1 MNINRDNYENF
12 FLLYIDN
19 ELSAA
24 EKTAVDIF
32 VQENPDLKA
41 ELDMLSMTSLSP
53 EQMTFPG
60 KEKLFKNVSTTI
72 SQEQLLLHLDD
83 ELSPADKKILE
94 AQLAS
99 DELLLAEWN
108 YLQAV
113 KLDPA
118 DVVHFPNKKSLYR
131 YENNRVVSIRYWK
144 WAVAAVLIGAGL
156 FVGISLVS
164 KSDLNKETYNIA
176 SSAETNG
183 KEKKPTPVNTID
195 TKDQDNQKA
204 SLAANDSRP
213 NVVTPSVSNI
223 EVVQPKQKKTV
234 TGSSREPND
243 DSKNVAVSNQQKQ
256 VIKET
261 NNLPK
266 PYFENINNPKS
277 NENNSTAVHD
287 RKEQMLQKN
296 EPVNLDIAKLEPSTS
311 TSKPLTAPDVNIL
324 SEMPNSFAKTASL
337 SINETETND
346 NHILFM
352 NEEKVSR
359 SKFSGFIRKVKR
371 IITRNANIK
380 TGNGIKIAGFEIASK

>member
-1 MNINRDNYENF
+1 MNINRHNYENF
-12 FLLYIDN
+12 FLLYVDN

-24 EKTAVDIF
+24 EKTAVDVF
-32 VQENPDLKA
+32 VMDNPDLKA
-41 ELDMLSMTSLSP
+41 ELDMLSMTSLAP
-53 EQMTFPG
+53 EQMSFPG
-60 KEKLFKNVSTTI
+60 KEQLFKNEFVTI

-108 YLQAV
+108 YLLAV

-118 DVVHFPNKKSLYR
+118 DKVSFPDKKSLYR
-131 YENNRVVSIRYWK
+131 YENDRVVTIRYWK
-144 WAVAAVLIGAGL
+144 WAVAAALLGAGL
-156 FVGISLVS
+156 FVGISIVS
-164 KSDLNKETYNIA
+164 KSDLNKETNTIA
-176 SSAETNG
+176 TKTEANG

-195 TKDQDNQKA
+195 TKDQGNQKA

-213 NVVTPSVSNI
+213 NVVEPSVSNI

-234 TGSSREPND
+234 TVTSRELNN
-243 DSKNVAVSNQQKQ
+243 DSKNVAVSNQQKP

-266 PYFENINNPKS
+266 PYFENINNQKS

-287 RKEQMLQKN
+287 SKEQMLKKN
-296 EPVNLDIAKLEPSTS
+296 EPSNVDIAKLDPALSTG
-311 TSKPLTAPDVNIL
+311 KPLTAPDVNIL

-337 SINETETND
+337 SISEPESND
-346 NHILFM
+346 NHILFI

-359 SKFSGFIRKVKR
+359 SKISGFIRKVKR

>member
-1 MNINRDNYENF
+1 MNINRHNYENF
-12 FLLYIDN
+12 FLLYVDN

-24 EKTAVDIF
+24 EKTAVDVF
-32 VQENPDLKA
+32 VMDNPDLKA
-41 ELDMLSMTSLSP
+41 ELDMLSMTSLAP
-53 EQMTFPG
+53 EQMSFPG
-60 KEKLFKNVSTTI
+60 KEQLFKNEFVTI

-118 DVVHFPNKKSLYR
+118 DKVSFPDKKSLYR
-131 YENNRVVSIRYWK
+131 YENDRVVTIRYWK
-144 WAVAAVLIGAGL
+144 WAVAAALLGTGL
-156 FVGISLVS
+156 FVGISIVS
-164 KSDLNKETYNIA
+164 KSDLNKETNTIA
-176 SSAETNG
+176 TKTEANG

-195 TKDQDNQKA
+195 TKDQGNQKA

-213 NVVTPSVSNI
+213 NVVEPSVSNI

-234 TGSSREPND
+234 TVTSRELNN
-243 DSKNVAVSNQQKQ
+243 DSKNVAVSNQQKP

-266 PYFENINNPKS
+266 PYFENINNQKS

-287 RKEQMLQKN
+287 SKEQMLKKN
-296 EPVNLDIAKLEPSTS
+296 EPSNVDIAKLDPALSTG
-311 TSKPLTAPDVNIL
+311 KPLTAPDVNIL

-337 SINETETND
+337 SISEPESND
-346 NHILFM
+346 NHILFI

-359 SKFSGFIRKVKR
+359 SKISGFIRKVKR

>member
-1 MNINRDNYENF
+1 MNINRHNYENF

-118 DVVHFPNKKSLYR
+118 DKVTFPDKKSLYR

-144 WAVAAVLIGAGL
+144 WAVAAALLGAGL
-156 FVGISLVS
+156 FFGISLIS
-164 KSDLNKETYNIA
+164 KSDLNKEPKTIA
-176 SSAETNG
+176 SATETNG
-183 KEKKPTPVNTID
+183 KEQKSIPGKSAI
-195 TKDQDNQKA
+195 TKDQDSQKS
-204 SLAANDSRP
+204 SLAANDTRP
-213 NVVTPSVSNI
+213 EVTMPSASNI
-223 EVVQPKQKKTV
+223 AVIQPKQKKTV
-234 TGSSREPND
+234 TGSSRELNN
-243 DSKNVAVSNQQKQ
+243 DSKNVVVSNQQKP

-311 TSKPLTAPDVNIL
+311 TGKPLTAPDVNIL

-337 SINETETND
+337 SINETEASD

>member
-1 MNINRDNYENF
+1 MNINRHNYENF
-12 FLLYIDN
+12 FLLYVDN

-24 EKTAVDIF
+24 EKTAVDVF
-32 VQENPDLKA
+32 VMDNPDLKA
-41 ELDMLSMTSLSP
+41 ELDMLSMTSLAP
-53 EQMTFPG
+53 EQMSFPG
-60 KEKLFKNVSTTI
+60 KEQLFKNEFVTI

-94 AQLAS
+94 VQLAS

-108 YLQAV
+108 YLLAV

-118 DVVHFPNKKSLYR
+118 DKVSFPDKKSLYR
-131 YENNRVVSIRYWK
+131 YENDRVVTIRYWK
-144 WAVAAVLIGAGL
+144 WAVAAALLGAGL
-156 FVGISLVS
+156 FVGISIVS
-164 KSDLNKETYNIA
+164 KSDLNKETNTIA
-176 SSAETNG
+176 TKTEANG

-195 TKDQDNQKA
+195 TKDQGNQKA

-213 NVVTPSVSNI
+213 NVVEPSVSNI

-234 TGSSREPND
+234 TVTSRELNN
-243 DSKNVAVSNQQKQ
+243 DSKNVAVSNQQKP

-266 PYFENINNPKS
+266 PYFENINNQKS

-287 RKEQMLQKN
+287 SKEQMLKKN
-296 EPVNLDIAKLEPSTS
+296 EPSNVDIAKLDPALSTG
-311 TSKPLTAPDVNIL
+311 KPLTAPDVNIL

-337 SINETETND
+337 SISEPESND
-346 NHILFM
+346 NHILFI

-359 SKFSGFIRKVKR
+359 SKISGFIRKVKR

>member
-1 MNINRDNYENF
+1 MNINRHNYENF
-12 FLLYIDN
+12 FLLYVDN

-24 EKTAVDIF
+24 EKTAVDVF
-32 VQENPDLKA
+32 VMDNPDLKA
-41 ELDMLSMTSLSP
+41 ELDMLSMTSLAP
-53 EQMTFPG
+53 EQMSFPG
-60 KEKLFKNVSTTI
+60 KEQLFKNEFVTI

-118 DVVHFPNKKSLYR
+118 DKVSFPDKKSLYR
-131 YENNRVVSIRYWK
+131 YENDRVVTIRYWK
-144 WAVAAVLIGAGL
+144 WAVAAALLGAGL
-156 FVGISLVS
+156 FVGISIVS
-164 KSDLNKETYNIA
+164 KSDLNKETNTIA
-176 SSAETNG
+176 TKTEANG

-195 TKDQDNQKA
+195 TKDQGNQKS
-204 SLAANDSRP
+204 SLAANDTRK
-213 NVVTPSVSNI
+213 NVTVPSVSNTG
-223 EVVQPKQKKTV
+223 VVQPKQKKTV
-234 TGSSREPND
+234 TVTSRELNN
-243 DSKNVAVSNQQKQ
+243 DSKNVAVSNQQKP

-266 PYFENINNPKS
+266 PYFENINNQKS

-287 RKEQMLQKN
+287 SKEQMLKKN
-296 EPVNLDIAKLEPSTS
+296 EPSNVDIAKLDPALSTG
-311 TSKPLTAPDVNIL
+311 KPLTAPDVNIL

-337 SINETETND
+337 SISEPESND
-346 NHILFM
+346 NHILFI

-359 SKFSGFIRKVKR
+359 SKISGFIRKVKR

>member
-1 MNINRDNYENF
+1 MNINRHNYENF
-12 FLLYIDN
+12 FLLYVDN

-24 EKTAVDIF
+24 EKTAVDVF
-32 VQENPDLKA
+32 VMDNPDLKA
-41 ELDMLSMTSLSP
+41 ELDMLSMTSLAP
-53 EQMTFPG
+53 EQMSFPG
-60 KEKLFKNVSTTI
+60 KEQLFKNEFVTI

-108 YLQAV
+108 YLLAV

-118 DVVHFPNKKSLYR
+118 DKVSFPDKKSLYR
-131 YENNRVVSIRYWK
+131 YENDRVVTIRYWK
-144 WAVAAVLIGAGL
+144 WAVAAALLGAGL
-156 FVGISLVS
+156 FVGISIVS
-164 KSDLNKETYNIA
+164 KSDLNKETNTIA
-176 SSAETNG
+176 TKTEANG

-195 TKDQDNQKA
+195 TKDQGNQKS
-204 SLAANDSRP
+204 SLAANDTRK
-213 NVVTPSVSNI
+213 NVTVPSVSNTG
-223 EVVQPKQKKTV
+223 VVQPKQKKTV
-234 TGSSREPND
+234 TVTSRELNN
-243 DSKNVAVSNQQKQ
+243 DSKNVAVSNQQKP

-266 PYFENINNPKS
+266 PYFENINNQKS

-287 RKEQMLQKN
+287 SKEQMLKKN
-296 EPVNLDIAKLEPSTS
+296 EPSNVDIAKLDPALSTG
-311 TSKPLTAPDVNIL
+311 KPLTAPDVNIL

-337 SINETETND
+337 SISEPESND
-346 NHILFM
+346 NHILFI

-359 SKFSGFIRKVKR
+359 SKISGFIRKVKR

>member
-1 MNINRDNYENF
+1 MNINRHNYENF
-12 FLLYIDN
+12 FLLYVDN

-24 EKTAVDIF
+24 EKTAVDVF
-32 VQENPDLKA
+32 VMDNPDLKA
-41 ELDMLSMTSLSP
+41 ELDMLSMTSLAP
-53 EQMTFPG
+53 EQMSFPG
-60 KEKLFKNVSTTI
+60 KEQLFKNEFVTI

-118 DVVHFPNKKSLYR
+118 DKVSFPDKKSLYR
-131 YENNRVVSIRYWK
+131 YENDRVVTIRYWK
-144 WAVAAVLIGAGL
+144 WAVAAALLGTGL
-156 FVGISLVS
+156 FVGISIVS
-164 KSDLNKETYNIA
+164 KSDLNKETNTIA
-176 SSAETNG
+176 TKTEANG

-195 TKDQDNQKA
+195 TKDQGNQKA

-213 NVVTPSVSNI
+213 NVVEPSVSNI

-234 TGSSREPND
+234 TVTSRELNN
-243 DSKNVAVSNQQKQ
+243 DSKNVAVSNQQKP

-266 PYFENINNPKS
+266 PYFENINNQKS

-287 RKEQMLQKN
+287 SKEQMLKKN
-296 EPVNLDIAKLEPSTS
+296 EPSNVDIAKLDPALSTG
-311 TSKPLTAPDVNIL
+311 KPLTAPDVNIL

-337 SINETETND
+337 SISEPESND

-359 SKFSGFIRKVKR
+359 SKISGFIRKVKR